1 MRMPDVNKRN
11 EGVLLPMSLAAK
23 LRKAS
28 NEKGISKS
36 DIIQLALTHELQGV
50 QLTSEDYEWMAAE
63 VKKNEVKRNEK
74 REG

>member
-1 MRMPDVNKRN
+1 MQMPNVNKRN

-23 LRKAS
+23 LRRAS
-28 NEKGISKS
+28 IEKGISKS
-36 DIIQLALTHELQGV
+36 DIIQLALSHELQGV

-63 VKKNEVKRNEK
+63 VKKNESKRNEK